1 MTDDPILRELGRTI
15 RDDEARARTLD
26 ETLSSSDATG
36 DDEEASFLRRVMA
49 QADDQAAI
57 AAAEVAFSRGSGAT
71 HEERAAETSSSRSD
85 RVARSPESERVATPS
100 LERKATP
107 PKRAFFRALGG
118 AFALAAALLLYVGF
132 GRRPAALPDYEAELT
147 GTDAP
152 DRSAPSHGIDVSP
165 GARIVLVARPKTAVA
180 DAVEGRAYA
189 ACGGPLR
196 RLDTKVDV
204 ASSGAARL
212 EGRPEAFFGDAR
224 ERCTLVLAVAPKGAG
239 WPESNPPSSA
249 RTVRVELTVR
259 R

>member
-15 RDDEARARTLD
+15 REDESRARAL
-26 ETLSSSDATG
+26 EEPLSSSDPEG
-36 DDEEASFLRRVMA
+36 DDEEASFLRRVMER
-49 QADDQAAI
+49 ADDQAAI
-57 AAAEVAFSRGSGAT
+57 AAAEAAFSRDATAVRAVPVTEVSASRDARGA
-71 HEERAAETSSSRSD
+71 RATEG
-85 RVARSPESERVATPS
+85 TPAVPS
-100 LERKATP
+100 TLERSSAPT
-107 PKRAFFRALGG
+107 KRSLLPAFGG

-132 GRRPAALPDYEAELT
+132 GRTSARLPDYEAEVT

-152 DRSAPSHGIDVSP
+152 DRSAPSHGVEVSP
-165 GARIVLVARPKTAVA
+165 GARIVLVARPKTAVE

-196 RLDTKVDV
+196 RLETKVDV
-204 ASSGAARL
+204 AASGAARL

-224 ERCTLVLAVAPKGAG
+224 VPCTLVLAVAPKGEA
-239 WPESNPPSSA
+239 WPESTPPSSA

>member
-15 RDDEARARTLD
+15 REDEARARALD
-26 ETLSSSDATG
+26 ETLSSAESES
-36 DDEEASFLRRVMA
+36 DDEEASFLRRVMGR
-49 QADDQAAI
+49 ADDQAAI
-57 AAAEVAFSRGSGAT
+57 AAAEAAFSNEATAVRDEPVPEVSASREARIVRATEGKGA
-71 HEERAAETSSSRSD
+71 A
-85 RVARSPESERVATPS
+85 PS
-100 LERKATP
+100 ALERKTTP
-107 PKRAFFRALGG
+107 TKRAFFPALGG
-118 AFALAAALLLYVGF
+118 AFALVAALLLYVGF
-132 GRRPAALPDYEAELT
+132 GRSPATLPDYEAELT

-152 DRSAPSHGIDVSP
+152 DRSAPSHGVDVSP

-196 RLDTKVDV
+196 RLETKVDV
-204 ASSGAARL
+204 ATSGAARL

-224 ERCTLVLAVAPKGAG
+224 VPCTLVLAVAPKGAA
-239 WPESNPPSSA
+239 WPESTPPSSA